1 MKLGDYEYKTNNE
14 FRQCAELVSK
24 AVNLNELYAAHLVI
38 LALPQAQ
45 KFDRSQ
51 AETAIYLHYSR
62 RQYLLGSL
70 LHIVRIVADISTE
83 EYIRTFLLDY
93 VTRLSRQDNTCTKSF
108 PKRLVD
114 AMQLGRN
121 DVIRLDEE
129 QRNRSILRDSG
140 SDEDLRIR
148 RKLVAQEVD
157 TMALILHGLVRLKFV
172 QEKDIEGILT
182 ILKAADKLDILN
194 TNLIAPLIAWLCQ
207 LCAMDENVTA
217 DTPSPVLPA
226 FNGATLKRVH
236 RFIMPKAPENW
247 KLRLL
252 GAYVQLYW
260 LAALNGICKLE
271 DNAAAEF
278 TYESDILEPAQ
289 KAVKSGGFDFAI
301 KCILKPA
308 RSGIFT
314 PPLRPEVLQFLS
326 TRNFPPPPIDQFET
340 IFISQDS
347 KDVSTYQLERF
358 VQLFISH
365 LADVL
370 KQVRLVEEDK
380 ALAEGSMFDYSEQSI
395 QHNNN
400 EERDFSLE
408 VFFLLISQLYGNR
421 PDSAEVFLSDA
432 DSALYGFLN
441 WASAVKPVSMLWTF
455 IDLMASLAEGPNC
468 SAVVDKLFSQDPSDQ
483 PRSKRFH
490 QSWEMIFGALQYYA
504 ENLSPPPSNSATM
517 GRPPVMLDKL
527 EIDEETTVVLKSYLR
542 LVRNV
547 AASSHDAKLTLLS
560 KNEDR
565 VLSVPNLY
573 FVLTLAFIRIDHK
586 STCHGSQ
593 SRDMAHAC
601 GFRKRRRANNHRDLG
616 RIGFETTTIC

>member
-1 MKLGDYEYKTNNE
+1 VEYKTNNE
-14 FRQCAELVSK
+14 FRQCAEQVSK

-70 LHIVRIVADISTE
+70 LHIVRIVADATTE
-83 EYIRTFLLDY
+83 DYIRMFLLDY
-93 VTRLSRQDNTCTKSF
+93 VTRLCKVDNTCSKSL
-108 PKRLVD
+108 PKRLAD

-121 DVIRLDEE
+121 DIIRLDEE
-129 QRNRSILRDSG
+129 QRNRSILIRDSG
-140 SDEDLRIR
+140 SDEDLRLR

-157 TMALILHGLVRLKFV
+157 TMALILHGIVRLKFV
-172 QEKDIEGILT
+172 QEKDIEGILS
-182 ILKAADKLDILN
+182 LVKSADKLDILS

-207 LCAMDENVTA
+207 LCAMDENITA
-217 DTPSPVLPA
+217 DTPSPSLPA
-226 FNGATLKRVH
+226 FNGSTLKRVQG
-236 RFIMPKAPENW
+236 FILPKAPETWN
-247 KLRLL
+247 LPLL
-252 GAYVQLYW
+252 GAYIQLYW
-260 LAALNGICKLE
+260 LGALNGICKLE

-278 TYESDILEPAQ
+278 TYEADILEPAQ
-289 KAVKSGGFDFAI
+289 KAVKAGGFDFAI

-308 RSGIFT
+308 RSGTFT
-314 PPLRPEVLQFLS
+314 PPLRPEVVQFLS
-326 TRNFPPPPIDQFET
+326 TRKFPPPPMDQFET

-358 VQLFISH
+358 IQLFISH

-380 ALAEGSMFDYSEQSI
+380 ALAEGSMFDYSEQSL

-441 WASAVKPVSMLWTF
+441 WASGVKPVSMLWTF

-468 SAVVDKLFSQDPSDQ
+468 SAVVDKLFSQDASDQ

-490 QSWEMIFGALQYYA
+490 QSWELIFGAIQYYA
-504 ENLSPPPSNSATM
+504 ENLSPPPANNATM
-517 GRPPVMLDKL
+517 GRPPVMFDRL

-547 AASSHDAKLTLLS
+547 AASSHDAKLALLS

-565 VLSVPNLY
+565 VLSVFCY
-573 FVLTLAFIRIDHK
+573 FDASDISIY
-586 STCHGSQ
+586 S
-593 SRDMAHAC
+593 
-601 GFRKRRRANNHRDLG
+601 N
-616 RIGFETTTIC
+616 